1 MKIFTHTF
9 VIYDR
14 GWAFRWEPKQ
24 PQTPYDIVKSIV
36 SVVFTGL
43 VFAFISG
50 VL

>member
-14 GWAFRWEPKQ
+14 GWVFRWEPKQ
-24 PQTPYDIVKSIV
+24 PQTPYDIIQIIV
-36 SVVFTGL
+36 FIVLYGTS
-43 VFAFISG
+43 FAFFSG